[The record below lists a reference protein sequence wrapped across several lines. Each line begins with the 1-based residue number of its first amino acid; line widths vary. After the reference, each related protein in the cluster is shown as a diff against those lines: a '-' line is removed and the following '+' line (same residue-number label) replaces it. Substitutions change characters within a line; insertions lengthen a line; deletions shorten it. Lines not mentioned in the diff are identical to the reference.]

1 MLRPSVVV
9 HEETIPEGGALIVG
23 QEGGIIGLIVE
34 GWGNATTVV
43 AWLWILVILNTNYCK
58 QG

>member
-23 QEGGIIGLIVE
+23 LEGVIIGLIVE
-34 GWGNATTVV
+34 GWGMRQR
-43 AWLWILVILNTNYCK
+43 WLLGCGFW
-58 QG
+58 